1 MKSGTCL
8 RRWRDELN
16 RKERRDR
23 KALLFLEI
31 GNWFLIFVFFAF
43 FAVRISVTFGRF
55 FFSNGWNVEFG
66 S

>member
-43 FAVRISVTFGRF
+43 FAVKNFRNLWLVFCQ
-55 FFSNGWNVEFG
+55 
-66 S
+66 